1 MIYARVVRYL
11 IHCIIK
17 CISLFT
23 HEQPLVL
30 YIHHCH
36 YTHSQNDDFLPE
48 KYFERIYE
56 TVKYLKDNVSHTIFP
71 FGVYLHCQYIIAILG
86 RAHNLKIILCTF
98 STFAAKQDSGE
109 CASDFGRD

>member
-17 CISLFT
+17 CNIT

-71 FGVYLHCQYIIAILG
+71 FGVYIHCQYIAILG
-86 RAHNLKIILCTF
+86 RAHNLKIILCTI
-98 STFAAKQDSGE
+98 SIMCKFAAKQDSGE
-109 CASDFGRD
+109 CASDFGCD